1 MRADT
6 AGARTWLLA
15 TTAGWATAAWL
26 LAFAGMGGRVEAPL
40 DDPTLLR
47 PLPALPRPVDS
58 RLGPLGQYTEIAA
71 RPLFSQDR
79 RPKPFSLQ
87 PEGEAQAQAFD
98 YVLSSVMITP
108 TLRMA
113 ILQNPDG
120 SQSLRVKLG
129 EAPEG
134 QPGWRL
140 VALNARSAV
149 FSGPDGERTMDLRVF
164 DGRGG
169 QAPTA
174 IAAPTVAPRPA
185 PAGVPVAP
193 PGAVE
198 RPGRVSAIEV
208 APGVPAG
215 SPQTP
220 ATPPSSAANAANAA
234 SPSSATTPAVSTSE
248 QAQMEAIR
256 KRIEAR
262 RAQLREQAQQSSL
275 SQPKPPNR

>member
-1 MRADT
+1 MRVES

-15 TTAGWATAAWL
+15 ATAGWALVAWA
-26 LAFAGMGGRVEAPL
+26 LAIAGMGGRVETLA

-87 PEGEAQAQAFD
+87 PAGDAQAQAFD

-108 TLRMA
+108 GLRMA

-134 QPGWRL
+134 QPAWRL

-149 FSGPDGERTMDLRVF
+149 FSGPEGERTMDLRVF

-174 IAAPTVAPRPA
+174 VAAPAPAPRPS
-185 PAGVPVAP
+185 PTGVPVAP
-193 PGAVE
+193 PGEVE

-208 APGVPAG
+208 SPGQPAAPAPTTKPAAAPGTSSTAAP
-215 SPQTP
+215 SP
-220 ATPPSSAANAANAA
+220 
-234 SPSSATTPAVSTSE
+234 E

-262 RAQLREQAQQSSL
+262 RAALRQEAQQN
-275 SQPKPPNR
+275 QPPPTPPNR

>member
-15 TTAGWATAAWL
+15 TTAGWAIVAWM
-26 LAFAGMGGRVEAPL
+26 LAFAGMGGRVEAPV

-87 PEGEAQAQAFD
+87 PAGEAQVQAFD

-149 FSGPDGERTMDLRVF
+149 FAGPEGERTLDLRVF

-169 QAPTA
+169 QMPTA
-174 IAAPTVAPRPA
+174 VGAPPIAPRPA
-185 PAGVPVAP
+185 PTGVPVAP
-193 PGAVE
+193 PGDIE

-208 APGVPAG
+208 APGQPAVPADATKPG
-215 SPQTP
+215 ASTPTP
-220 ATPPSSAANAANAA
+220 ATTAAPS
-234 SPSSATTPAVSTSE
+234 PE

-262 RAQLREQAQQSSL
+262 RAALRQEAQQNQS
-275 SQPKPPNR
+275 PPPPPNR

>member
-1 MRADT
+1 MRVDG

-15 TTAGWATAAWL
+15 ATAAWALAAWL
-26 LAFAGMGGRVEAPL
+26 LAIAGMGGRVEAPV

-58 RLGPLGQYTEIAA
+58 RLGPLAQYTEIAA

-87 PEGEAQAQAFD
+87 PTGDAQVQAFD
-98 YVLSSVMITP
+98 YVLTSVMITP
-108 TLRMA
+108 SVRMA

-134 QPGWRL
+134 QPAWRL
-140 VALNARSAV
+140 VALNSRSAV

-174 IAAPTVAPRPA
+174 VVAPAPRPA
-185 PAGVPVAP
+185 GGPALP
-193 PGAVE
+193 PGSVE
-198 RPGRVSAIEV
+198 RPGRVGVVEV
-208 APGVPAG
+208 SPGQPADPAAVPAPAPPTPIAG
-215 SPQTP
+215 ST
-220 ATPPSSAANAANAA
+220 AAPS
-234 SPSSATTPAVSTSE
+234 PE

-262 RAQLREQAQQSSL
+262 RAALRQEAQQNQQTPPTPP
-275 SQPKPPNR
+275 QPTPPNR